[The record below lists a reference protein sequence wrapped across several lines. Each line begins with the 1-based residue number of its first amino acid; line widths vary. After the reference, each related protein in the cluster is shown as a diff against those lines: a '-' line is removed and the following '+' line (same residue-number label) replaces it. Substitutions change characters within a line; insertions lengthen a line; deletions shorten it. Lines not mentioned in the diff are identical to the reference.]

1 LKALHRYVTF
11 FEVSRSYCL
20 EENLMALDIRSLPT
34 RTVDCLKVCY
44 KLHERNERI
53 TTSVMRERL
62 QALEPSGQLSDAT
75 VTQLFKWLAERNYVS
90 HTPYH
95 GIVLTSEGETAAA
108 ELVRHHRLLETF
120 LVQVM
125 GFPLDEV
132 DAEAERLEHAIS
144 ESFEERMDAM
154 LGYPTSDP
162 HGDPIPTKMGQVV
175 LPQMQPLSELKP
187 GMSAVVRRV
196 SDDNADMLRYL
207 SSIGLVPGAAV
218 SIESVAP
225 YGDVSTLRIGDTTQA
240 VGGIVM
246 QHVLVSSNNP

>member
-1 LKALHRYVTF
+1 MT
-11 FEVSRSYCL
+11 
-20 EENLMALDIRSLPT
+20 LDVRALPT

-44 KLHERNERI
+44 KLHERGERI

-75 VTQLFKWLAERNYVS
+75 VTQLFKWLAERGYVR

-95 GIVLTSEGETAAA
+95 GIVLTAEGETAAT
-108 ELVRHHRLLETF
+108 ELVRHHRLLEMF
-120 LVQVM
+120 LVQIM

-144 ESFEERMDAM
+144 ESFEDRMDAM

-162 HGDPIPTKMGQVV
+162 HGDPIPSKMGQVV
-175 LPQMQPLSELKP
+175 VTQMQPLSELKP
-187 GMSAVVRRV
+187 GVQAVVRRV

-207 SSIGLVPGAAV
+207 SSIGLVPGAMV
-218 SIESVAP
+218 VIESIAP
-225 YGDVSTLRIGDTTQA
+225 YGDVYTVKVGESTQV
-240 VGGIVM
+240 VGGPVM
-246 QHVLVSSNNP
+246 LHVLASPCADPPSSAGRVQY